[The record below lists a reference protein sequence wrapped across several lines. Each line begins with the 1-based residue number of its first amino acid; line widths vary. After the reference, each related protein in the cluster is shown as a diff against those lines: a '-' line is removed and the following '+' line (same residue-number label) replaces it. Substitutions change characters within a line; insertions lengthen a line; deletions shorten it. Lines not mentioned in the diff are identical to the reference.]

1 METGAISASVH
12 TWRGYIHGD
21 PHDAQGMPA
30 GAEHQYQSAPPLTY
44 TKEIKDPTCEKPE
57 WHHPTDQ
64 SKSGATIYC
73 QHRWQSALKY
83 DAGQAVTGQV
93 SDIAEDR
100 HGCITRDSASLVSK
114 QTLEVEMPASVTI
127 EKGNHPHHLP
137 YIRRRGRATI
147 IFLLSSGHLTS
158 LTPSASQVWKTGHTR
173 LHLQMKRAVQW
184 RKS

>member
-1 METGAISASVH
+1 M
-12 TWRGYIHGD
+12 R
-21 PHDAQGMPA
+21 
-30 GAEHQYQSAPPLTY
+30 
-44 TKEIKDPTCEKPE
+44 KPE

-64 SKSGATIYC
+64 SKSGASIYC

-127 EKGNHPHHLP
+127 EKGKPPASPTVHQAEGRYHHLF
-137 YIRRRGRATI
+137 A
-147 IFLLSSGHLTS
+147 SSGH
-158 LTPSASQVWKTGHTR
+158 PDQI
-173 LHLQMKRAVQW
+173 
-184 RKS
+184 